1 MVCFVR
7 ELRRLMWIGF
17 FNLRVFNHY
26 TILVLLITTQ
36 GVDMAIKTA
45 AINMRVEPSVRNII
59 DAAANLLKIDRT
71 VFIQQAALSEAHEVI
86 ANQRDFYLD
95 QKAFKAFEEALNEPP
110 VVIEG
115 MKSLLSRKS
124 PWQ

>member
-1 MVCFVR
+1 
-7 ELRRLMWIGF
+7 
-17 FNLRVFNHY
+17 
-26 TILVLLITTQ
+26 
-36 GVDMAIKTA
+36 MAIKTA

-71 VFIQQAALSEAHEVI
+71 VFIQQAALNEAHEVI

-95 QKAFKAFEEALNEPP
+95 QKAFEAFEQALSEPP
-110 VVIEG
+110 VAIEG
-115 MKSLLSRKS
+115 MKNLLHRKS